1 VLFVVNKK
9 NKPGQSSIQ
18 TPEETYCQTILE
30 KLMWKGFKV
39 IDADGHMHEP
49 QHLWERYVES
59 KYRDQVP
66 KVAFMDGNFMVYEPD
81 GKFVTKSEVQSA
93 HVESARRAF
102 EEKYGEAYRQWWSP
116 QIRRRDMDR
125 YGWDIQVLLPSGN
138 NGNFAYRVA
147 LKDLQVGAAMCR
159 AYNNWCHDYCSVD
172 PKRLKFVAV
181 LPGSDVGEMVKEARR
196 AVEELGAVSVRNP
209 YLPEGK
215 WLHEPEYDAM
225 WSLACELDFPIA
237 VHGENRQRRFQPFR
251 ELGGQRRTDAE
262 LALRGLNHALGFP
275 CDNMTT
281 LGHFIFTGV
290 LERFPKLRLAVLES
304 NSGWLPFWLGRMDD
318 HTHGR
323 NSVMGKSEKLKLRP
337 SEYFLRQCMVS
348 CDSDER
354 ALKYVVEELNG
365 ENIVWNTDYPHPD
378 AIEPERALP
387 DFDGQP
393 ISDEAKRKIL
403 WDNAVKLYGPRLVS

>member
-1 VLFVVNKK
+1 
-9 NKPGQSSIQ
+9 
-18 TPEETYCQTILE
+18 
-30 KLMWKGFKV
+30 MWNTFKV

-49 QHLWERYVES
+49 QYLWDRYVEA
-59 KYRDQVP
+59 KFRDRVP

-81 GKFVTKSEVQSA
+81 GKFITKSEVQSA

-102 EEKYGEAYRQWWSP
+102 EEKYGEAYRQWWSA
-116 QIRRRDMDR
+116 QIRLRDMDK

-147 LKDLQVGAAMCR
+147 LKDLQLGAAMCR
-159 AYNNWCHDYCSVD
+159 AYKNWCHDYCSVD
-172 PKRLKFVAV
+172 PKRLKFGAV
-181 LPGSDVGEMVKEARR
+181 LPASDVGEMVKEARR
-196 AVEELGAVSVRNP
+196 AVEELGAVLVRNP

-225 WSLACELDFPIA
+225 WKLASDLDFPIA

-251 ELGGQRRTDAE
+251 ELEGHRRADSE

-275 CDNMTT
+275 CDNMAT
-281 LGHFIFTGV
+281 LGHFIFTCV
-290 LERFPKLRLAVLES
+290 LDRFPKLRLGILES

-323 NSVMGKSEKLKLRP
+323 NSVLGKSENLKLRP
-337 SEYFLRQCMVS
+337 TEYFMRQCMVS

-354 ALKYVVEELNG
+354 ALKHVVEELNG

-387 DFDGQP
+387 DFDAQP
-393 ISDEAKRKIL
+393 ISSEAKRKIL

>member
-1 VLFVVNKK
+1 
-9 NKPGQSSIQ
+9 
-18 TPEETYCQTILE
+18 
-30 KLMWKGFKV
+30 MWKTFKV

-49 QHLWERYVES
+49 QYLWERYVEP

-81 GKFVTKSEVQSA
+81 GKFVTKSEIQSA

-116 QIRRRDMDR
+116 QIRLGDMDK

-147 LKDLQVGAAMCR
+147 LKDLQLGAAMCR
-159 AYNNWCHDYCSVD
+159 AYNNWCHEYCSVD

-215 WLHEPEYDAM
+215 WLHQREYDAM
-225 WSLACELDFPIA
+225 WSLASELDFPIA

-251 ELGGQRRTDAE
+251 ELEGNRKDDTE

-281 LGHFIFTGV
+281 LGHFIFAGV
-290 LERFPKLRLAVLES
+290 LERFPKLRLGILES
-304 NSGWLPFWLGRMDD
+304 NAGWLPFWLGRMDD

-323 NSVMGKSEKLKLRP
+323 NSVMGKSENLKLRP
-337 SEYFLRQCMVS
+337 TEYFMRQCMVS

-354 ALKYVVEELNG
+354 TLKHVVEELNG

-387 DFDGQP
+387 DFDAQP

-403 WDNAVKLYGPRLVS
+403 WDNSVKLYGPRLVS

>member
-1 VLFVVNKK
+1 
-9 NKPGQSSIQ
+9 
-18 TPEETYCQTILE
+18 
-30 KLMWKGFKV
+30 MWKNFKV
-39 IDADGHMHEP
+39 IDADAHMHEP
-49 QHLWERYVES
+49 QYLWERYVEP

-81 GKFVTKSEVQSA
+81 GKFIPKGEIQAAPT
-93 HVESARRAF
+93 ESARRAM

-116 QIRRRDMDR
+116 QIRLKDMDR
-125 YGWDIQVLLPSGN
+125 FGWDIQVLLPTGN

-147 LKDLQVGAAMCR
+147 LKDVQLGAAMCR
-159 AYNNWCHDYCSVD
+159 AYNNWCHEYCSVD

-181 LPGSDVGEMVKEARR
+181 LPGSDVEEMIKEARR
-196 AVEELGAVSVRNP
+196 AVQELGAVSVRNP

-215 WLHEPEYDAM
+215 WLHEPEYDAL
-225 WSLACELDFPIA
+225 WSLACDLDFPIA
-237 VHGENRQRRFQPFR
+237 CHGETRQRRFQPFR
-251 ELGGQRRTDAE
+251 KLEGQRRDDIE

-275 CDNMTT
+275 CDNMAT

-323 NSVMGKSEKLKLRP
+323 NSVMGKSEKLKRRP
-337 SEYFLRQCMVS
+337 TEYFMRQCVIA

-354 ALKYVVEELNG
+354 TLKHVVDALNG
-365 ENIVWNTDYPHPD
+365 DNIVWNTDYPHPD

-387 DFDGQP
+387 EFDAQP
-393 ISDEAKRKIL
+393 ISIEAKRKIL
-403 WDNAVKLYGPRLVS
+403 WDNAVKLFGPRIVG